1 LRKAIVPGD
10 TIVVSGSLGLGA
22 RLLQDLT
29 GVAHVTVHL
38 SPLAFRSV
46 IAPPKVA
53 GFWWPPGKLLKQLT
67 FRLADAFFVRPIIT
81 RPLNAYRAKLGL
93 PPVKRVLLQWLHSPF
108 CTIGAFPD
116 WFCPIQADWPPQVV
130 LTGFPLYDERGLSP
144 LSPALRAFLQAG
156 SPPIAFTPGSAMVH
170 GRDFFIAA
178 IVACRKIGRRGI
190 LLTRHDEQLPTELPP
205 HMIHADY
212 APFSELL
219 PHCAA
224 LVHHGGIGTTAQ
236 GLACGVPQV
245 VMPMAHD
252 QPDNAAR
259 LTRLGVGAA
268 IAPHRFNADTVAQAL
283 QSLLHDDA
291 VLANAHQ
298 IAQKMQ
304 LDWGIGR
311 MADAVE
317 QAFARSQIP
326 PPPQ

>member
-1 LRKAIVPGD
+1 
-10 TIVVSGSLGLGA
+10 
-22 RLLQDLT
+22 
-29 GVAHVTVHL
+29 
-38 SPLAFRSV
+38 
-46 IAPPKVA
+46 
-53 GFWWPPGKLLKQLT
+53 
-67 FRLADAFFVRPIIT
+67 
-81 RPLNAYRAKLGL
+81 
-93 PPVKRVLLQWLHSPF
+93 
-108 CTIGAFPD
+108 
-116 WFCPIQADWPPQVV
+116 
-130 LTGFPLYDERGLSP
+130 
-144 LSPALRAFLQAG
+144 
-156 SPPIAFTPGSAMVH
+156 
-170 GRDFFIAA
+170 
-178 IVACRKIGRRGI
+178 
-190 LLTRHDEQLPTELPP
+190 
-205 HMIHADY
+205 MIHADY